1 MSRETSLS
9 SDQQIQLAASAIR
22 EADAIVVM
30 SGAGMGVDSG
40 LPDFRG
46 NTGFWNAYPPFRKLG
61 LSFYDLA
68 NPIWFRDNPKQAWG
82 FYGHRMKL
90 YRETEP
96 NEGFDILLEWAKAKP
111 AGYFVYTSNVDGHFQ
126 SKGFDAERVVE
137 CHGSF
142 SFLQC
147 RKPCTDELWSSSET
161 VIDVNESTM
170 LAREPLPRCKNCGA
184 ITRPNILMFNDWNW
198 VEAYHAARRDKFA
211 QWWKTISSD
220 QKVAVVE
227 IGAGTA
233 VPSVRNEA
241 ENKSANAN
249 CTLVRINPRESEGPE
264 GCISI
269 AAGGLATLQKIAKV
283 I

>member
-1 MSRETSLS
+1 
-9 SDQQIQLAASAIR
+9 
-22 EADAIVVM
+22 
-30 SGAGMGVDSG
+30 MGVDSG

-68 NPIWFRDNPKQAWG
+68 NPIWFRDNPRQAWG
-82 FYGHRMKL
+82 FYGHRMNL
-90 YRETEP
+90 YRATEP
-96 NEGFDILLEWAKAKP
+96 HAGFEILLDWAKSKP
-111 AGYFVYTSNVDGHFQ
+111 GGYFVFTSNVDGHFQ
-126 SKGFDAERVVE
+126 QKGFDSEHVIE

-147 RKPCTDELWSSSET
+147 RKPCTNELLPSVDVE
-161 VIDVNESTM
+161 IDINEATM

-184 ITRPNILMFNDWNW
+184 IARPSILMFDDWNW
-198 VEAYHAARRDKFA
+198 VESFHAAQRDKYS
-211 QWWKTISSD
+211 QWWQTIQPH
-220 QKVAVVE
+220 QKVAVIE

-241 ENKSANAN
+241 ESRTADWN
-249 CTLVRINPRESEGPE
+249 CTLIRINVRESEGPA

-269 AAGGLATLQKIAKV
+269 AKPGLETLEEIARW